1 MVNETYMRWK
11 WAPPLD
17 SKDGYYYQ
25 VNLTNELDN
34 INLTDVTN
42 DLKLEFKQLIPGAR
56 YNITV
61 TTFTSDGTD
70 GSPLKNSACTGE
82 LKFFSRLD
90 RKALSLRRCY
100 MRHPIHMRLYESVI
114 HFPVSQQNWG
124 DSWSEMYVC
133 VLNRVVLCVCNMINK
148 AGTP

>member
-61 TTFTSDGTD
+61 TTFPSDSTD
-70 GSPLKNSACTGE
+70 GSPVKNSTCTRE
-82 LKFFSRLD
+82 L
-90 RKALSLRRCY
+90 
-100 MRHPIHMRLYESVI
+100 
-114 HFPVSQQNWG
+114 
-124 DSWSEMYVC
+124 
-133 VLNRVVLCVCNMINK
+133 
-148 AGTP
+148 

>member
-11 WAPPLD
+11 WAAPPD
-17 SKDGYYYQ
+17 YKDGYYYQ

-34 INLTDVTN
+34 I
-42 DLKLEFKQLIPGAR
+42 DLAQSTSEWEFEFEQLIPGAR

-70 GSPLKNSACTGE
+70 GSPVKNSACTGE
-82 LKFFSRLD
+82 LKFLSSLD
-90 RKALSLRRCY
+90 RKALSLRCY

-114 HFPVSQQNWG
+114 HFPFSQQNWG

-133 VLNRVVLCVCNMINK
+133 VLDRVVLCVFNVIDK